1 MRMEGRILIMI
12 GAVTELSSVNV
23 TSNAVPLPMAPDAR
37 VSPSH
42 VLDRKVRI
50 QNLLLNN
57 TLTYNELE

>member
-1 MRMEGRILIMI
+1 MI